1 MTYNSLFPIAYN
13 FLKKI
18 TPLDLIFNA
27 WPLLSSKV
35 CWFGEKPIDQFSKK
49 FRKPTFYYHITSRF
63 FCIGFSPNKTCKSKI
78 CSLPNSHPG
87 MESRSI
93 DFGCV
98 QWTVSAVLRVMS
110 MQVTTNKY
118 WLICESPECGQIL
131 LLTTQLY
138 LPGDIYVAFA
148 YFHNPGLGGL
158 SGLDFVLNDL
168 VMVLWWMFNFPK
180 DLGK

>member
-1 MTYNSLFPIAYN
+1 MSGFCSVAKFVGLERNLLIN
-13 FLKKI
+13 FLKK
-18 TPLDLIFNA
+18 
-27 WPLLSSKV
+27 S
-35 CWFGEKPIDQFSKK
+35 
-49 FRKPTFYYHITSRF
+49 RKPTFYYLITFRF
-63 FCIGFSPNKTCKSKI
+63 FCIGFNPDKTCKLKI
-78 CSLPNSHPG
+78 CHLPDSHSRVK
-87 MESRSI
+87 SRSI
-93 DFGCV
+93 DFGHV

-118 WLICESPECGQIL
+118 WQTCESPECGQIL
-131 LLTTQLY
+131 LLPTQLY

-158 SGLDFVLNDL
+158 SGLDFVLNYL